1 MSKSDPE
8 PEEPFK
14 VLKEKL
20 IKKPETKKKE
30 RSS

>member
-14 VLKEKL
+14 ILKEKL
-20 IKKPETKKKE
+20 IKKSETTQKETK
-30 RSS
+30 